1 MNGYLKKPIFAAK
14 YFINWKGIIK
24 PDARSE
30 KHALK
35 TKSSLNTKDIV
46 LHIAVCRVYPQAQ
59 VIRLSTC
66 LLCGRNAEISHM
78 LSF

>member
-1 MNGYLKKPIFAAK
+1 MNGFKNPIFAAN
-14 YFINWKGIIK
+14 YFITWEGIIK

-46 LHIAVCRVYPQAQ
+46 KVDF
-59 VIRLSTC
+59 
-66 LLCGRNAEISHM
+66 LLN
-78 LSF
+78 